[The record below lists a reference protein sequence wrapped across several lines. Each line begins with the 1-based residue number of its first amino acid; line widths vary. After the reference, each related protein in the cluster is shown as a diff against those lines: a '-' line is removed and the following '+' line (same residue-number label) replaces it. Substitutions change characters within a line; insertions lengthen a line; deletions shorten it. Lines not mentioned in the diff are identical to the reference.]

1 MNTMNINPLL
11 LDERYDDGI
20 FSMMYQP
27 LNEEMKIKVYNPNEL
42 DESIYEHLALIEE
55 FKAVKL

>member
-1 MNTMNINPLL
+1 MNINPLL

-42 DESIYEHLALIEE
+42 DESIYEYLAHIEE